1 VLQVGGG
8 GGGRAGGFGDGRG
21 RVGERRAWGWG
32 MGKGTGGQDV
42 GKQGRAGGGGGV
54 ERRDAE
60 SNTCCRWGP
69 EGRLGQQ
76 GAEVL
81 CPGAQKVHVSGRQW
95 EHEGWAHNSAVMRG
109 LHCYAG
115 RSCVTALPVRP
126 VFALHPACCATEATE
141 ATTAA
146 TSSLPASG
154 VTGPNVWHC
163 DMCGG
168 DAGFMATPPLDQQ
181 GTGKA
186 SAASPLP
193 TPQPSSVCAHHS
205 SRPLCPIPH
214 ITLPP
219 APPLHAPPPPPPPPP
234 SPNRGTPIPTQHP
247 PPPPPSMFL
256 APSPLSDTGGRPDA
270 YWAGHCHR
278 HAAGCGGVWVC
289 HGAPHHPGVHH
300 DAQVPHQHLP
310 RGHRHTG
317 EGQAGPL
324 GGGGDRALEH
334 GESHA
339 VFCLC
344 LGGRARALHP
354 GGEQAQAH
362 PHTVFCYIST
372 PHTHPHSFLS
382 PTHTHSPTPP
392 NHHPPPHHPHHHTT
406 TTPPTPP
413 PHPPPHPHHTTT
425 PITSALT
432 PTPPPT
438 PNPPP
443 PRTPSCAPSLRGS
456 RST

>member
-1 VLQVGGG
+1 
-8 GGGRAGGFGDGRG
+8 
-21 RVGERRAWGWG
+21 
-32 MGKGTGGQDV
+32 M
-42 GKQGRAGGGGGV
+42 

-141 ATTAA
+141 ATAAA

-154 VTGPNVWHC
+154 VTGPDVWHC

-205 SRPLCPIPH
+205 TRPLCPIPQV
-214 ITLPP
+214 TLPP
-219 APPLHAPPPPPPPPP
+219 APPLHAP
-234 SPNRGTPIPTQHP
+234 HP
-247 PPPPPSMFL
+247 PPLPRLPTAARPYPLNTRPHLPPPCSWPLPPCLTQADGQMRTGRDIAIATLLGAEEYGFAT
-256 APSPLSDTGGRPDA
+256 APLITLGCIMMRK
-270 YWAGHCHR
+270 CHTNTCPVGI
-278 HAAGCGGVWVC
+278 AT
-289 HGAPHHPGVHH
+289 
-300 DAQVPHQHLP
+300 QV
-310 RGHRHTG
+310 
-317 EGQAGPL
+317 
-324 GGGGDRALEH
+324 
-334 GESHA
+334 
-339 VFCLC
+339 
-344 LGGRARALHP
+344 
-354 GGEQAQAH
+354 
-362 PHTVFCYIST
+362 
-372 PHTHPHSFLS
+372 
-382 PTHTHSPTPP
+382 
-392 NHHPPPHHPHHHTT
+392 
-406 TTPPTPP
+406 
-413 PHPPPHPHHTTT
+413 
-425 PITSALT
+425 
-432 PTPPPT
+432 
-438 PNPPP
+438 
-443 PRTPSCAPSLRGS
+443 
-456 RST
+456 